1 MARPGT
7 QYTPQP
13 VLLHSETLF
22 DNPVTFP
29 IQSKHKIELSFLG
42 TRCEVRDETFL
53 MILSVA
59 VISLSGCVHER
70 VIYRERIPN
79 PSDEISTQEPP
90 EVIQERIAVA
100 PSPVHVW
107 IGGHWGWQHGAYAWA
122 PGYWAVRP
130 HYRSHWAPG
139 AWSRHGHGWRWH
151 HGRWH

>member
-1 MARPGT
+1 M
-7 QYTPQP
+7 
-13 VLLHSETLF
+13 
-22 DNPVTFP
+22 
-29 IQSKHKIELSFLG
+29 K
-42 TRCEVRDETFL
+42 TFL

-70 VIYRERIPN
+70 VIYRDRVPT
-79 PSDEISTQEPP
+79 PSDEIASQEPP

-107 IGGHWGWQHGAYAWA
+107 IGGHWGWRHGTYAWA
-122 PGYWAVRP
+122 PGYWAARP

-139 AWSRHGHGWRWH
+139 AWSRHGHGWRWR